1 MKGRK
6 PGKYKLNAIDRRY
19 LNEIV
24 KDGQLI
30 QRVANRARVL
40 LALDRGERIVDILP
54 WVGMSR
60 MAIWS
65 LWQRYLERGVD
76 AIFDEQRSGRP
87 PVFSLARAR
96 RD

>member
-6 PGKYKLNAIDRRY
+6 PSEYELNVNDRRY
-19 LNEIV
+19 LSQIV
-24 KDGQLI
+24 TDGQVI

-40 LALDRGERIVDILP
+40 LALDRGERIVEILP

-60 MAIWS
+60 MAIWY

-76 AIFDEQRSGRP
+76 AIFDLQRSGRP
-87 PVFSLARAR
+87 PVFSPDRVC

>member
-6 PGKYKLNAIDRRY
+6 PSAYKLNVNDRRY
-19 LNEIV
+19 LSQIV
-24 KDGQLI
+24 TDGRVI

-60 MAIWS
+60 MAIWY

-76 AIFDEQRSGRP
+76 AIFDLQRSGRP
-87 PVFSLARAR
+87 PVFSLDRVR